1 MASDRIHRA
10 AKDGLL
16 DVLREA
22 TRSEANSKDVDGMT
36 PVLWAAF
43 EGHFDALKLL
53 VARGGD
59 PDKADQFGNTALH
72 LAAAKGHMA
81 CVDFLV
87 QFGVNIYALDI
98 DHHTGKDLAAI
109 NNRDN
114 ILRYLDSAA
123 ATLEATDR
131 KKAHEFREQA
141 KKKSEKRAREFANRQ
156 QKLER
161 EQDTSVRIRPHR
173 SSNMLQALK
182 HKLWSGSQGNL
193 APGQPARIVND
204 THRTDPPAATT
215 KFSALVGG
223 TVLRSGGGGGGG
235 AVKKRADAMKI
246 RQQMENGNDFK
257 IGEMEANGKR
267 SVRSI
272 QGLRRDSEVLYVGTY
287 GSNDDSN
294 ASDRRGKLRDVFD
307 VDPASGREN
316 DEDSGSGSG
325 SASSAKFGTITRS
338 LSQPDFLE
346 AASATATSGTDE
358 VAEDVLLQRP
368 SGLFSRPS
376 FGNLAFPRSVSNVLA
391 QLSNEQS
398 SSASSDGSSVK
409 AKPVAKGAIKPRS
422 QLVISDSDSDV
433 ESSDN
438 EENDSLT
445 VLRFLAAFKLEDYY
459 PMFQKNEID
468 METLMML
475 TENDVKSLGMPL
487 GPYRRLCNAIQERRE
502 ALAAPGTIND
512 SRL

>member
-1 MASDRIHRA
+1 MSSDRIHRA

-22 TRSEANSKDVDGMT
+22 TRSEANAKDVDGMT

-72 LAAAKGHMA
+72 LAAAKGHMQ

-87 QFGVNIYALDI
+87 QFGVNLYALDI
-98 DHHTGKDLAAI
+98 DHHSAQDLAAI
-109 NNRDN
+109 NNRDK
-114 ILRYLDSAA
+114 ILRYLDAAA

-131 KKAHEFREQA
+131 KKAHEYREQA
-141 KKKSEKRAREFANRQ
+141 KKKSEKRAREFASRQ
-156 QKLER
+156 QKIDR
-161 EQDTSVRIRPHR
+161 EQDTSIRIRPHR
-173 SSNMLQALK
+173 PSNMLTALK

-193 APGQPARIVND
+193 AQGQPKIVNESLSQLP
-204 THRTDPPAATT
+204 PPASAT

-223 TVLRSGGGGGGG
+223 TVLRGGG

-246 RQQMENGNDFK
+246 RQQMENGDFK

-287 GSNDDSN
+287 SSNDESN
-294 ASDRRGKLRDVFD
+294 ASDRRGKLKDVFD
-307 VDPASGREN
+307 VDPSNANGREN
-316 DEDSGSGSG
+316 DEADEDSGSGASG
-325 SASSAKFGTITRS
+325 KFGTMSRS
-338 LSQPDFLE
+338 LSQPDFL
-346 AASATATSGTDE
+346 AGAGNDDGVT
-358 VAEDVLLQRP
+358 EDVLLQRP

-391 QLSNEQS
+391 QLGSEQT
-398 SSASSDGSSVK
+398 SSASSDGSIKVK
-409 AKPVAKGAIKPRS
+409 PTTKGAIKPRS
-422 QLVISDSDSDV
+422 QLVISDSDSEL
-433 ESSDN
+433 ESSGN
-438 EENDSLT
+438 EENDSLAI
-445 VLRFLAAFKLEDYY
+445 LRFLSAFKLEDYY
-459 PMFQKNEID
+459 PVFQKNEID

-475 TENDVKSLGMPL
+475 TENDVKSLGLPL
-487 GPYRRLCNAIQERRE
+487 GPYRRLCNAIQERKE

>member
-1 MASDRIHRA
+1 MSSDRIHRA

-22 TRSEANSKDVDGMT
+22 TRSEANAKDVDGMT

-72 LAAAKGHMA
+72 LAAAKGHMQ

-98 DHHTGKDLAAI
+98 DHHSAQDLAAI
-109 NNRDN
+109 NNRDH
-114 ILRYLDSAA
+114 ILRYLDGAA
-123 ATLEATDR
+123 ANLEATDR
-131 KKAHEFREQA
+131 KRAHEFKEQA
-141 KKKSEKRAREFANRQ
+141 KKKSEKRAREFVSRQ
-156 QKLER
+156 QKIER
-161 EQDTSVRIRPHR
+161 EQDATVRTVRPHR
-173 SSNMLQALK
+173 PSNMLQALK

-193 APGQPARIVND
+193 LQSQRL
-204 THRTDPPAATT
+204 TDPLPPAST
-215 KFSALVGG
+215 KFSTLVGG
-223 TVLRSGGGGGGG
+223 GAGGTVTRGGG
-235 AVKKRADAMKI
+235 AVKKRADAAKV
-246 RQQMENGNDFK
+246 RQQMENGDFK

-287 GSNDDSN
+287 SSNEESN
-294 ASDRRGKLRDVFD
+294 ASDRRGKLKDVFD
-307 VDPASGREN
+307 VSDSNGCADDDA
-316 DEDSGSGSG
+316 DEDSGSAASG
-325 SASSAKFGTITRS
+325 KFGTISRS
-338 LSQPDFLE
+338 LSQPDFL
-346 AASATATSGTDE
+346 ANATDE
-358 VAEDVLLQRP
+358 VAEDVMLQRP

-391 QLSNEQS
+391 QLGNENS
-398 SSASSDGSSVK
+398 SSASSDGSVK
-409 AKPVAKGAIKPRS
+409 AKPTKGAIKPRS
-422 QLVISDSDSDV
+422 QLVISDSESDV

-438 EENDSLT
+438 DENDSLAI
-445 VLRFLAAFKLEDYY
+445 LRFLAAFKLEDYY
-459 PMFQKNEID
+459 PVFQKNEID

-475 TENDVKSLGMPL
+475 TETDIKSLGLPL
-487 GPYRRLCNAIQERRE
+487 GPYRRLCNAIQERKE
-502 ALAAPGTIND
+502 ALAQPGTISD

>member
-1 MASDRIHRA
+1 MSSDRVHRA

-22 TRSEANSKDVDGMT
+22 TRSEANAKDVDGMT

-98 DHHTGKDLAAI
+98 DHHSAQDLAAI

-114 ILRYLDSAA
+114 ILRYLDGAA

-131 KKAHEFREQA
+131 KKAHELREQA
-141 KKKSEKRAREFANRQ
+141 KKKSEKRAREFASRQ

-161 EQDTSVRIRPHR
+161 EQDTSLRIRPHR
-173 SSNMLQALK
+173 PSNMLLALK

-193 APGQPARIVND
+193 GQGQPRIVND
-204 THRTDPPAATT
+204 THPPPATT

-223 TVLRSGGGGGGG
+223 TVVRGGG
-235 AVKKRADAMKI
+235 AVKKRADAMKV
-246 RQQMENGNDFK
+246 RQQMENGDFK

-287 GSNDDSN
+287 SSNDDSN
-294 ASDRRGKLRDVFD
+294 ASERRGKLRDVFD
-307 VDPASGREN
+307 VDPASGREHDDA
-316 DEDSGSGSG
+316 DEDSGSGASG
-325 SASSAKFGTITRS
+325 KFGTMSRS
-338 LSQPDFLE
+338 LSQPDFL
-346 AASATATSGTDE
+346 AANATTTVTDE
-358 VAEDVLLQRP
+358 VTEDVLLQRP

-391 QLSNEQS
+391 QLGNEQS
-398 SSASSDGSSVK
+398 SSASSDGSLKVK
-409 AKPVAKGAIKPRS
+409 STTKGAIKPRS
-422 QLVISDSDSDV
+422 QLVISDSDSDE
-433 ESSDN
+433 ESSEN
-438 EENDSLT
+438 EENDSLAI
-445 VLRFLAAFKLEDYY
+445 LRFLSAFKLEDYY
-459 PMFQKNEID
+459 PVFQKNEID

-475 TENDVKSLGMPL
+475 TENDVKSLGLPL
-487 GPYRRLCNAIQERRE
+487 GPYRRLCNAIQERRD
-502 ALAAPGTIND
+502 ALAAPGTISD

>member
-1 MASDRIHRA
+1 MSSDRIHRA

-22 TRSEANSKDVDGMT
+22 TRSEANAKDVDGMT

-72 LAAAKGHMA
+72 LSSAKGHMQ

-87 QFGVNIYALDI
+87 QFGVNLYALDI
-98 DHHTGKDLAAI
+98 DHHSAQDLAAI
-109 NNRDN
+109 NNRDK
-114 ILRYLDSAA
+114 ILRYLDAAA

-141 KKKSEKRAREFANRQ
+141 KKKSEKRAREFASRQ
-156 QKLER
+156 QKLDR
-161 EQDTSVRIRPHR
+161 EQDTSIRIRPHR
-173 SSNMLQALK
+173 PSNMLQALK

-193 APGQPARIVND
+193 AQGQPRIVNESSVGL
-204 THRTDPPAATT
+204 PPPMSTT

-223 TVLRSGGGGGGG
+223 TVLRGGG

-246 RQQMENGNDFK
+246 RQQMENGDFK

-272 QGLRRDSEVLYVGTY
+272 QGLRRDSQVLYVGTY
-287 GSNDDSN
+287 SSADDSN
-294 ASDRRGKLRDVFD
+294 ASERRGKLKDVFN
-307 VDPASGREN
+307 VEPTTANNGGRDN
-316 DEDSGSGSG
+316 DDDDEDSGSGASG
-325 SASSAKFGTITRS
+325 KFGTISRS
-338 LSQPDFLE
+338 LSQPDFLAN
-346 AASATATSGTDE
+346 AADSNDDGVT
-358 VAEDVLLQRP
+358 EDVLLQRP

-391 QLSNEQS
+391 QLGSEQT
-398 SSASSDGSSVK
+398 SSASSDGSIK
-409 AKPVAKGAIKPRS
+409 AKPTTKGGIKPRS
-422 QLVISDSDSDV
+422 QLVISDSDSDL

-438 EENDSLT
+438 EENDSLAI
-445 VLRFLAAFKLEDYY
+445 LRFLAAFKLEDYY
-459 PMFQKNEID
+459 PVFQKNEID

-475 TENDVKSLGMPL
+475 TENDLKSLGLPL
-487 GPYRRLCNAIQERRE
+487 GPYRRLCNAIHERRQ
-502 ALAAPGTIND
+502 ALATPGTISD

>member
-1 MASDRIHRA
+1 MSSDRIHRA

-22 TRSEANSKDVDGMT
+22 TRSEANAKDVDGMT

-72 LAAAKGHMA
+72 LAAAKGHLQ

-98 DHHTGKDLAAI
+98 DHHSAQDLAAI

-114 ILRYLDSAA
+114 ILRYLDGAA

-131 KKAHEFREQA
+131 KKAHEFKEQA
-141 KKKSEKRAREFANRQ
+141 KKKSEKRAREFASRQ
-156 QKLER
+156 QKHDR
-161 EQDTSVRIRPHR
+161 EHDAGVRVRPHR
-173 SSNMLQALK
+173 PSNMLQALK
-182 HKLWSGSQGNL
+182 HKLWAGSQGNL
-193 APGQPARIVND
+193 LQSQRLTEPV
-204 THRTDPPAATT
+204 PPAST

-223 TVLRSGGGGGGG
+223 TVTRGGGG
-235 AVKKRADAMKI
+235 AVKKRTDALKV
-246 RQQMENGNDFK
+246 RQQMENGDFK
-257 IGEMEANGKR
+257 IGEIEANGKR

-287 GSNDDSN
+287 SSNDDSN
-294 ASDRRGKLRDVFD
+294 ASERRGKLKDVFD
-307 VDPASGREN
+307 VSDSNGGGGEDDDA
-316 DEDSGSGSG
+316 DEDSGSGTSG
-325 SASSAKFGTITRS
+325 KYGTISRS
-338 LSQPDFLE
+338 LSQPDFL
-346 AASATATSGTDE
+346 ANVTDE
-358 VAEDVLLQRP
+358 VTEDVLLQRP

-391 QLSNEQS
+391 QLGNENS
-398 SSASSDGSSVK
+398 SSASSDGSLK
-409 AKPVAKGAIKPRS
+409 AKPTTKGAIKPRS
-422 QLVISDSDSDV
+422 QLVISDSESDV

-438 EENDSLT
+438 EESDSLAI
-445 VLRFLAAFKLEDYY
+445 LRFLAAFKLEDYY
-459 PMFQKNEID
+459 PVFQKNEID

-475 TENDVKSLGMPL
+475 TENDIKSLGLPL
-487 GPYRRLCNAIQERRE
+487 GPYRRLCNAIQERKE
-502 ALAAPGTIND
+502 ALAQPGTITD

>member
-1 MASDRIHRA
+1 MSSDRIHRA

-22 TRSEANSKDVDGMT
+22 TRSEANAKDVDGMT

-53 VARGGD
+53 VVRGGD
-59 PDKADQFGNTALH
+59 PDKSDQFGNTALH
-72 LAAAKGHMA
+72 LASAKGHMQ

-98 DHHTGKDLAAI
+98 DHHSAQDLAAI
-109 NNRDN
+109 NNRDK
-114 ILRYLDSAA
+114 ILRYLDAA
-123 ATLEATDR
+123 AANLESNDR

-141 KKKSEKRAREFANRQ
+141 KKKSEKRAREFATRQ

-161 EQDTSVRIRPHR
+161 DQDTSLRIRPHR
-173 SSNMLQALK
+173 PSNMLQALK

-193 APGQPARIVND
+193 AQGQSRIVNEASQ
-204 THRTDPPAATT
+204 AALGTT

-223 TVLRSGGGGGGG
+223 TVRGGG

-246 RQQMENGNDFK
+246 RQQMENGDFK
-257 IGEMEANGKR
+257 IGEMESNGKR

-272 QGLRRDSEVLYVGTY
+272 QGLRRDSEILYVGTY
-287 GSNDDSN
+287 SSNDESN
-294 ASDRRGKLRDVFD
+294 ASERRGKLQDVFD
-307 VDPASGREN
+307 VDPTNGQDNDDA
-316 DEDSGSGSG
+316 DEDSNSGASG
-325 SASSAKFGTITRS
+325 KFGTISRS
-338 LSQPDFLE
+338 LSQPDFL
-346 AASATATSGTDE
+346 ATTVTTDE
-358 VAEDVLLQRP
+358 ITEDVLLQRP
-368 SGLFSRPS
+368 SGLFNRPS

-391 QLSNEQS
+391 QLGNEQS
-398 SSASSDGSSVK
+398 STSASSEGSIK
-409 AKPVAKGAIKPRS
+409 AKATKAIKPRS
-422 QLVISDSDSDV
+422 QLVISDSDSDM

-438 EENDSLT
+438 DENDDSIAI
-445 VLRFLAAFKLEDYY
+445 LRFLSAFKLEDYY
-459 PMFQKNEID
+459 PVFQKNEID

-475 TENDVKSLGMPL
+475 TENDVKSLGLPL

-502 ALAAPGTIND
+502 AMTTPGSISD

>member
-1 MASDRIHRA
+1 MSSDRIHRA

-22 TRSEANSKDVDGMT
+22 TRSEANAKDVDGMT

-72 LAAAKGHMA
+72 LAAAKGHMQ

-87 QFGVNIYALDI
+87 QFGVNLYALDI
-98 DHHTGKDLAAI
+98 DHHSAQDLAAI
-109 NNRDN
+109 NNRDK
-114 ILRYLDSAA
+114 ILRYLDAAA

-131 KKAHEFREQA
+131 KKAHEYREQA
-141 KKKSEKRAREFANRQ
+141 KKKSEKRAREFASRQ
-156 QKLER
+156 QKLDR
-161 EQDTSVRIRPHR
+161 EQDTTIRIRPHR
-173 SSNMLQALK
+173 PSNMLQALK

-193 APGQPARIVND
+193 AQGQPRIVND
-204 THRTDPPAATT
+204 SPGLQQPSQPPPPVSTT

-223 TVLRSGGGGGGG
+223 TVLRGGG

-246 RQQMENGNDFK
+246 RQQMENGDFK

-287 GSNDDSN
+287 SSNDDSN
-294 ASDRRGKLRDVFD
+294 ASERRGKLKDVFD
-307 VDPASGREN
+307 VEPSPHNGREN
-316 DEDSGSGSG
+316 DDADEDSGSGASG
-325 SASSAKFGTITRS
+325 KFGTMSRS
-338 LSQPDFLE
+338 ISQPDFLASAAA
-346 AASATATSGTDE
+346 AASNDDGVT
-358 VAEDVLLQRP
+358 EDVLLQRP

-391 QLSNEQS
+391 QLGSEQT
-398 SSASSDGSSVK
+398 SSASSDGSVK
-409 AKPVAKGAIKPRS
+409 AKPASKGAIKPRS
-422 QLVISDSDSDV
+422 QLVISDSDSEV

-438 EENDSLT
+438 EENDSLAI
-445 VLRFLAAFKLEDYY
+445 LRFLAAFKLEDYY
-459 PMFQKNEID
+459 PIFQKNEID

-475 TENDVKSLGMPL
+475 TETDVKSLGLPL

-502 ALAAPGTIND
+502 ALATPGTISD

>member
-1 MASDRIHRA
+1 MRFRHRIAEAMSSDRIHRA

-22 TRSEANSKDVDGMT
+22 TRSEANAKDVDGMT

-72 LAAAKGHMA
+72 LAAAKGHMQ

-98 DHHTGKDLAAI
+98 DHHSAQDLAAI

-114 ILRYLDSAA
+114 ILRYLDAAA

-131 KKAHEFREQA
+131 KRAHEFKEHA
-141 KKKSEKRAREFANRQ
+141 KKKSEKRAREFASRQ
-156 QKLER
+156 QKIER

-173 SSNMLQALK
+173 PSNMLQALK

-193 APGQPARIVND
+193 SQGPQLNNLQTQPQ
-204 THRTDPPAATT
+204 AATT

-223 TVLRSGGGGGGG
+223 TVTRAGG

-246 RQQMENGNDFK
+246 RQQMENGDFK

-287 GSNDDSN
+287 SSNDDSN
-294 ASDRRGKLRDVFD
+294 ASDRRGKLKDVFD
-307 VDPASGREN
+307 VDSNGGDNEEA
-316 DEDSGSGSG
+316 DEDSGSATSG
-325 SASSAKFGTITRS
+325 KFGTMSRAH
-338 LSQPDFLE
+338 SQPDFLL
-346 AASATATSGTDE
+346 AGVTDE
-358 VAEDVLLQRP
+358 VTEDVLLQRP
-368 SGLFSRPS
+368 SGLFNRPS

-391 QLSNEQS
+391 QLGNEQS
-398 SSASSDGSSVK
+398 SSASSDGSMK
-409 AKPVAKGAIKPRS
+409 AKPTTKGAIKPRS
-422 QLVISDSDSDV
+422 QLVISDSESDV
-433 ESSDN
+433 DSSDN
-438 EENDSLT
+438 EENDSLAI
-445 VLRFLAAFKLEDYY
+445 LRFLAAFKLEDYY
-459 PMFQKNEID
+459 PVFQKNEID

-475 TENDVKSLGMPL
+475 TENDIKSLGLPL
-487 GPYRRLCNAIQERRE
+487 GPYRRLCNAIQERKE
-502 ALAAPGTIND
+502 ALANPGTITD

>member
-1 MASDRIHRA
+1 MSSDRIHRA

-22 TRSEANSKDVDGMT
+22 TRSEANAKDIDGMT

-72 LAAAKGHMA
+72 LASAKGHMQ

-87 QFGVNIYALDI
+87 QFGVNIYVLDI
-98 DHHTGKDLAAI
+98 DHHSAQDLAAI
-109 NNRDN
+109 NNRDK
-114 ILRYLDSAA
+114 ILRYLDAAA

-141 KKKSEKRAREFANRQ
+141 KKKSEKRAREFATRQ
-156 QKLER
+156 QRLER
-161 EQDTSVRIRPHR
+161 DQDTSIRIRPHR
-173 SSNMLQALK
+173 PSNMLQALK

-193 APGQPARIVND
+193 AQPRIVNESS
-204 THRTDPPAATT
+204 PQPIVAPVSTT

-223 TVLRSGGGGGGG
+223 GTVLRGGGG

-246 RQQMENGNDFK
+246 RQQLENGDFK

-272 QGLRRDSEVLYVGTY
+272 QGLRRDSEILYVGTY
-287 GSNDDSN
+287 SSNDDSN
-294 ASDRRGKLRDVFD
+294 ASERRGKLKDVFD
-307 VDPASGREN
+307 VDPMNGHDN
-316 DEDSGSGSG
+316 DDVDEDSGSGISG
-325 SASSAKFGTITRS
+325 GGGKFGTISRS
-338 LSQPDFLE
+338 LSQPDFL
-346 AASATATSGTDE
+346 ATAATTDE
-358 VAEDVLLQRP
+358 VTEDVLLQRP
-368 SGLFSRPS
+368 SGLFNRPS

-391 QLSNEQS
+391 QLGNEQS
-398 SSASSDGSSVK
+398 STSASSDGSVK
-409 AKPVAKGAIKPRS
+409 AKPNAASKGAIKPRS
-422 QLVISDSDSDV
+422 QLVFADSDSDI

-438 EENDSLT
+438 EENDSLAI
-445 VLRFLAAFKLEDYY
+445 LRFLSAFKLEDYY
-459 PMFQKNEID
+459 PIFQKNDID
-468 METLMML
+468 METLMLL
-475 TENDVKSLGMPL
+475 TENDVKSLGLPL

-502 ALAAPGTIND
+502 ALANPGQSISD

>member
-1 MASDRIHRA
+1 MSSDRIHRA

-22 TRSEANSKDVDGMT
+22 TRSEANAKDIDGMT

-72 LAAAKGHMA
+72 LASAKGHMQ

-98 DHHTGKDLAAI
+98 DHHSAQDLAAI
-109 NNRDN
+109 NNRDK
-114 ILRYLDSAA
+114 ILRYLDAAA

-141 KKKSEKRAREFANRQ
+141 KKKSEKRAREFATRQ

-161 EQDTSVRIRPHR
+161 EQDTSIRIRPHR
-173 SSNMLQALK
+173 PSNMLQALK

-193 APGQPARIVND
+193 AQGQPRIVNE
-204 THRTDPPAATT
+204 TQPAPAGTT

-223 TVLRSGGGGGGG
+223 GTVLRGGG

-246 RQQMENGNDFK
+246 RQQMENGDFK
-257 IGEMEANGKR
+257 IGEIEANGKR

-272 QGLRRDSEVLYVGTY
+272 QGLRRDSEILYVGTY
-287 GSNDDSN
+287 SSNDDSN
-294 ASDRRGKLRDVFD
+294 ASERRGKLRDVFD
-307 VDPASGREN
+307 VDPADGREN
-316 DEDSGSGSG
+316 DDADEDSGSGTSG
-325 SASSAKFGTITRS
+325 GGGGKFGTISRS
-338 LSQPDFLE
+338 LSQPDFL
-346 AASATATSGTDE
+346 ATAAATTTDE
-358 VAEDVLLQRP
+358 LTEDVLLQRP
-368 SGLFSRPS
+368 SGLFNRPS

-391 QLSNEQS
+391 QLGNEQS
-398 SSASSDGSSVK
+398 STSASSDGGSVK
-409 AKPVAKGAIKPRS
+409 TKPAGGGAAGKGAIKPRS
-422 QLVISDSDSDV
+422 QLVISDSDSDM

-438 EENDSLT
+438 EENDSLAI
-445 VLRFLAAFKLEDYY
+445 LRFLAAFKLEDYY
-459 PMFQKNEID
+459 PVFQKNDID
-468 METLMML
+468 METLMLL
-475 TENDVKSLGMPL
+475 TENDVKSLGLPL

-502 ALAAPGTIND
+502 ALANPGQSISD

>member
-1 MASDRIHRA
+1 MSSDRIHRA

-22 TRSEANSKDVDGMT
+22 TRSEANAKDVDGMT

-72 LAAAKGHMA
+72 LAAAKGHMQ

-98 DHHTGKDLAAI
+98 DHHSAQDLAAI
-109 NNRDN
+109 NNRDH
-114 ILRYLDSAA
+114 ILRYLDGAA

-131 KKAHEFREQA
+131 KRAHEFKEQA
-141 KKKSEKRAREFANRQ
+141 KKKSEKRAREFVNRQ
-156 QKLER
+156 R
-161 EQDTSVRIRPHR
+161 EQTVRPHR
-173 SSNMLQALK
+173 PSNMLQALK

-193 APGQPARIVND
+193 QRV
-204 THRTDPPAATT
+204 TDPQSQRLTDQRPPAST
-215 KFSALVGG
+215 KFSTLVGG
-223 TVLRSGGGGGGG
+223 GGGGGGGGTVTRGGG
-235 AVKKRADAMKI
+235 AVKKRAASAKV
-246 RQQMENGNDFK
+246 RQQMENGDFK

-287 GSNDDSN
+287 SSNEESN
-294 ASDRRGKLRDVFD
+294 ASDRRGKLKDVFD
-307 VDPASGREN
+307 VSDSNGCADDDDA
-316 DEDSGSGSG
+316 DEDSGSAASG
-325 SASSAKFGTITRS
+325 KFGTMSRS
-338 LSQPDFLE
+338 LSQPDFL
-346 AASATATSGTDE
+346 ANVTDE
-358 VAEDVLLQRP
+358 VTEDVMLQRP

-391 QLSNEQS
+391 QLGNEHS
-398 SSASSDGSSVK
+398 SSASSDGSVK
-409 AKPVAKGAIKPRS
+409 AKPTKGAIKPRS
-422 QLVISDSDSDV
+422 QLVISDSESDV

-438 EENDSLT
+438 DENDSLAI
-445 VLRFLAAFKLEDYY
+445 LRFLAAFKLEDYY
-459 PMFQKNEID
+459 PVFQKNEID

-475 TENDVKSLGMPL
+475 TETDIKSLGLPL
-487 GPYRRLCNAIQERRE
+487 GPYRRLCNAIQERKE
-502 ALAAPGTIND
+502 ALAQPGTISD

>member
-1 MASDRIHRA
+1 MSSDRIHRA

-22 TRSEANSKDVDGMT
+22 TRSEANAKDIDGMT

-72 LAAAKGHMA
+72 LASAKGHMQ

-98 DHHTGKDLAAI
+98 DHHSAQDLAAI
-109 NNRDN
+109 NNRDK
-114 ILRYLDSAA
+114 ILRYLDAAA

-131 KKAHEFREQA
+131 KRAHEFREQA
-141 KKKSEKRAREFANRQ
+141 KKKSEKRAREFASRQ

-161 EQDTSVRIRPHR
+161 RDQDTTIRIRPHR
-173 SSNMLQALK
+173 PSNMLQALK

-193 APGQPARIVND
+193 AQPRIVNEASSHQP
-204 THRTDPPAATT
+204 TAVNPASTT

-223 TVLRSGGGGGGG
+223 GTMLRAGGGG

-246 RQQMENGNDFK
+246 RQQMENGDFK

-272 QGLRRDSEVLYVGTY
+272 QGLRRDSEILYVGTY
-287 GSNDDSN
+287 SSNDDSN
-294 ASDRRGKLRDVFD
+294 ASERRGKLKDVFD
-307 VDPASGREN
+307 VDPADGREN
-316 DEDSGSGSG
+316 DDADEDSGSGTSG
-325 SASSAKFGTITRS
+325 GGGKFGTISRS
-338 LSQPDFLE
+338 LSQPDFL
-346 AASATATSGTDE
+346 AAPTTDE
-358 VAEDVLLQRP
+358 LTEDVLLQRP
-368 SGLFSRPS
+368 SGLFNRPS
-376 FGNLAFPRSVSNVLA
+376 FGQLAFPRSVSNVLA
-391 QLSNEQS
+391 QLGNEQS
-398 SSASSDGSSVK
+398 STSASSDGSIK
-409 AKPVAKGAIKPRS
+409 AKPAAASKGAIKPRS
-422 QLVISDSDSDV
+422 QLVISDSESDMDSS
-433 ESSDN
+433 EN
-438 EENDSLT
+438 EENDSLAI
-445 VLRFLAAFKLEDYY
+445 LRFLSAFKLEDYY
-459 PMFQKNEID
+459 PVFQKNDID
-468 METLMML
+468 MPTLMLL
-475 TENDVKSLGMPL
+475 TENDVKSLGLPL

-502 ALAAPGTIND
+502 ALTSPGQSISD

>member
-1 MASDRIHRA
+1 MSSDRIHRA

-22 TRSEANSKDVDGMT
+22 TRSEANAKDVDGMT

-43 EGHFDALKLL
+43 EGHFEALKLL

-72 LAAAKGHMA
+72 LASAKGHMQ

-98 DHHTGKDLAAI
+98 DHHSAQDLAAI

-114 ILRYLDSAA
+114 ILRYLDAA
-123 ATLEATDR
+123 AGTLEATDR
-131 KKAHEFREQA
+131 KRAHELKEHA
-141 KKKSEKRAREFANRQ
+141 KKKSEKRAREFLGRQ
-156 QKLER
+156 QKIER
-161 EQDTSVRIRPHR
+161 ELDPSLSRRPMPHR
-173 SSNMLQALK
+173 PSNLLQTLK
-182 HKLWSGSQGNL
+182 QKLWSGSQGNL
-193 APGQPARIVND
+193 SQGHRLADGQALPQM
-204 THRTDPPAATT
+204 TTATT
-215 KFSALVGG
+215 TTTTFSALVGG
-223 TVLRSGGGGGGG
+223 TVARGGG
-235 AVKKRADAMKI
+235 AVKKRANAMKT
-246 RQQMENGNDFK
+246 RQQMENGDFK

-287 GSNDDSN
+287 SSNDDSN
-294 ASDRRGKLRDVFD
+294 ASDRRGKLKDVFD
-307 VDPASGREN
+307 VDSNGGDNDDA
-316 DEDSGSGSG
+316 DEDSGSAASG
-325 SASSAKFGTITRS
+325 KFGTMSRAH
-338 LSQPDFLE
+338 SQPDFLL
-346 AASATATSGTDE
+346 AGATDE
-358 VAEDVLLQRP
+358 VTEDVLLQRP

-391 QLSNEQS
+391 QLGNEQS
-398 SSASSDGSSVK
+398 SSTSSDGSMK
-409 AKPVAKGAIKPRS
+409 AKPTSKGAIKPRS

-438 EENDSLT
+438 EENDSLAI
-445 VLRFLAAFKLEDYY
+445 LRFLAAFKLEDYY
-459 PMFQKNEID
+459 PVFQKNEID
-468 METLMML
+468 METLMIL
-475 TENDVKSLGMPL
+475 TENDIKSLGLPL
-487 GPYRRLCNAIQERRE
+487 GPYRRLCNAIQERKE
-502 ALAAPGTIND
+502 ALANPGTISD